1 MKYIVN
7 RAELFDASNRKTVIK
22 NMNEPT
28 NDIEVFREEICEK
41 YGSKRALLMYTQVR

>member
-7 RAELFDASNRKTVIK
+7 RAELFDSSDKKTVIK

-28 NDIEVFREEICEK
+28 NDIEVFREEICKK
-41 YGSKRALLMYTQVR
+41 YGCERALLMYAQVK

>member
-7 RAELFDASNRKTVIK
+7 RAELFDSSNKKTVIK

-41 YGSKRALLMYTQVR
+41 YGCERALLMYTQVK